1 MKGTVVQ
8 FVEYNSRIYKVVY
21 EKDDIFWLISFENPA
36 APFPASKENLILQEM
51 PAEYMDET
59 PASAKRNTTMEKRL
73 KILDEMVYDDRC
85 CHDVAHRNRVVKK
98 IAKDNG
104 LSEKTILRWYYAY
117 LAKGKRGLL
126 PAARIHEIVE
136 APEEAGMKRAISR
149 YYYSPVKMSLRGAY
163 EMYLMDE
170 CRTED
175 GRLQDERP
183 PFSKFKSV
191 YNKMRSDYRK
201 IISRQGIGEFQK
213 NYRPLLGQAVDVAPL
228 CGHFEMDATSADIE
242 LVSKYSRQS
251 VGRPYVYLVVD
262 VFSRLIAGFYVDF
275 NTNTDAVLM
284 CIRSLLQD
292 KVEIARKRGV
302 TIAPDAWP
310 TTGLPCEITFDKG
323 KDFMG
328 ERTKEL
334 CELFN
339 IEITNLPAYRPDLKG
354 CVERAFG
361 EVQGM
366 YMNLLHG
373 HGTYEKVN
381 TRLGLNSM
389 HSTPCLDIDEYI
401 NILMYCIADYNSSAI
416 VKAFG
421 DTTTMPDGTPVTTVD
436 QLYDYYIESE
446 TMTNTQNAI
455 IAYLQENSEVSE
467 IPESI
472 VEQQKEVE
480 RQYAEYIASVYNYES
495 VDEFLA
501 ANDYEDMDAYIDT
514 AMDSI
519 ESNVKYR
526 LIIQAIAEAD
536 GLEVE
541 NDAYVKAFG
550 ATKDIV
556 AATYGE
562 EYAAQM
568 ALEYT
573 VLTHLILTNKKAEY
587 INLQNAATEMAR
599 SILGNPDWDTRCE
612 Y

>member
-1 MKGTVVQ
+1 MDGRCCGRRVKGTVVQ

-416 VKAFG
+416 IH
-421 DTTTMPDGTPVTTVD
+421 GTRTPEMIAEQVPPVPTHIWNWMEKKGRTKVIRGNNAELSLMLLPRAVASITRRGLVFRGLRYHTD
-436 QLYDYYIESE
+436 LLD
-446 TMTNTQNAI
+446 MTKEYVSAGVNGRKKVN
-455 IAYLQENSEVSE
+455 IAYDMQCTDYVYLLQNGKY
-467 IPESI
+467 IRFNLIDRNTFTGLPF
-472 VEQQKEVE
+472 QEVE
-480 RQYAEYIASVYNYES
+480 IIRHEENQMRKSLTLVK
-495 VDEFLA
+495 DERA
-501 ANDYEDMDAYIDT
+501 VT
-514 AMDSI
+514 
-519 ESNVKYR
+519 R
-526 LIIQAIAEAD
+526 
-536 GLEVE
+536 
-541 NDAYVKAFG
+541 
-550 ATKDIV
+550 
-556 AATYGE
+556 
-562 EYAAQM
+562 
-568 ALEYT
+568 
-573 VLTHLILTNKKAEY
+573 
-587 INLQNAATEMAR
+587 NAAIKE
-599 SILGNPDWDTRCE
+599 ILRKVKKEKPKK
-612 Y
+612 